1 MAEFLNIAQH
11 FAPCVPAA
19 ILFQQNVGH
28 ALPAL
33 GRDTYVSSLISEF
46 VQRKRK
52 GGIEGVELWITAQ
65 KIEKEPR
72 DTGHITE
79 GKTFLVQSG
88 LSRSS
93 SYYSPLWISAE
104 CRRMQNLGE
113 GRQ

>member
-11 FAPCVPAA
+11 FAPRVPAA
-19 ILFQQNVGH
+19 ILFQQNVGD

-33 GRDTYVSSLISEF
+33 GRDTYASSLISEF

-79 GKTFLVQSG
+79 GKTIWPLALKFILQSTLDFG
-88 LSRSS
+88 RMPKDAESR
-93 SYYSPLWISAE
+93 
-104 CRRMQNLGE
+104 
-113 GRQ
+113 